1 MNRKLWILI
10 IVVIV
15 ILGIIFIPKILKNEG
30 GKAVKFE
37 ILNKNEV
44 PKKIQE
50 LLPRYMSEERALA
63 CKIEDEVYVIVTRGE
78 KKTAGYTVTIDKIE
92 KVKTKDNFD
101 LIVYAEYKD
110 PKPNELVAQVIT
122 YPTIVVKTE
131 LNKLPNKIKLEV
143 EYID

>member
-30 GKAVKFE
+30 DQAVKFE

-63 CKIEDEVYVIVTRGE
+63 CKIENEVYVIVTRGE
-78 KKTAGYTVTIDKIE
+78 KKTAGYTVTIDRIE
-92 KVKTKDNFD
+92 KVKSKDNFD

-122 YPTIVVKTE
+122 YPTVIVKTE
-131 LNKLPNKIKLEV
+131 LNKLPNKIKLET

>member
-1 MNRKLWILI
+1 MNKKLWILI
-10 IVVIV
+10 IVVVV

-30 GKAVKFE
+30 DRTVKFE

-63 CKIEDEVYVIVTRGE
+63 CKIENEVYVIVTRGE
-78 KKTAGYTVTIDKIE
+78 KKTAGYTVTIDRIE
-92 KVKTKDNFD
+92 KVKSKDNFD

-122 YPTIVVKTE
+122 YPTVVVKTE
-131 LNKLPNKIKLEV
+131 LNKLPNKIKLEA

>member
-1 MNRKLWILI
+1 MNRKLWILL

-15 ILGIIFIPKILKNEG
+15 ILGIIFIPKLLKNEG
-30 GKAVKFE
+30 GKTVKFE

-63 CKIEDEVYVIVTRGE
+63 CKIENEVYVIVTRGE
-78 KKTAGYTVTIDKIE
+78 KKTAGYTVNIDRIE
-92 KVKTKDNFD
+92 KVKSKDNFD

-122 YPTIVVKTE
+122 YPTIIVKTE
-131 LNKLPNKIKLEV
+131 LNKLPNKIKLET